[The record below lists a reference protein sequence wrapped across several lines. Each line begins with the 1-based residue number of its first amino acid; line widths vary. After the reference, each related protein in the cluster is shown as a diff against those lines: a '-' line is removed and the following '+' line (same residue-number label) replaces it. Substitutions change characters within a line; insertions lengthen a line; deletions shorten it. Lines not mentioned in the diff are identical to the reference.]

1 MYNPLAEDPSHL
13 KDSELEEK
21 INELGRKYAIACRLG
36 MGQVIEQLIIS
47 IEMYRT
53 ELTKRNQE
61 SLKKASGK
69 TKGNLDDLINVG

>member
-1 MYNPLAEDPSHL
+1 MYNPLLEDPSHL
-13 KDSELEEK
+13 KDNELEEK
-21 INELGRKYAIACRLG
+21 INELGRKYAIACKLG
-36 MGQVIEQLIIS
+36 MNQVIDQLIIS
-47 IEMYRT
+47 IEMYRN